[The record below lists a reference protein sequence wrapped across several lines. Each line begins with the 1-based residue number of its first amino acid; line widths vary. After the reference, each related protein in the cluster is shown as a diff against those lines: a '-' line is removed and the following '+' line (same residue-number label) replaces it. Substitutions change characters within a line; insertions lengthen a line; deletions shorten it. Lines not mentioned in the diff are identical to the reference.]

1 MNTHSHIKRWFASVV
16 LLAAVSSGA
25 FSQQDAETSPLYVT
39 GIAQTDDGNFMV
51 TEKGL
56 KQAVLYSPDFEV
68 VKRWSLDD
76 LPTGVVVK
84 GNKAFVTTFGDKPG
98 SVHFLDLS
106 TGKIDQSFVTGSGAN
121 APVVNAAGD
130 KLYVLNRFQG
140 TVSEISCL
148 SVGKTA

>member
-56 KQAVLYSPDFEV
+56 KQAVL
-68 VKRWSLDD
+68 
-76 LPTGVVVK
+76 
-84 GNKAFVTTFGDKPG
+84 
-98 SVHFLDLS
+98 
-106 TGKIDQSFVTGSGAN
+106 
-121 APVVNAAGD
+121 
-130 KLYVLNRFQG
+130 
-140 TVSEISCL
+140 
-148 SVGKTA
+148 